1 MKIAIEGCAH
11 GELEKIYE
19 TIHELE
25 KRDNIKVDM
34 LLCCGDFQSTRN
46 MEDLQTMAVSQKYQ
60 DICTF
65 YKYYSGELRAPMLTI
80 FIGGNHEASN
90 YLQELPYGGWVAP
103 NIYYLGYAGVVKV
116 NGIRIAGV
124 SGIYKGHDY
133 LRGRFEFSPYT
144 ESTKRSVYHV
154 RQLEIFRLKQ
164 LSGKIDVFMSHDWP
178 KGIYNFGNKQQ
189 LGRFKPFLRE
199 EMDNDKLGSR
209 PCEDLLN
216 MLQPKYW
223 FAAHLHCKFAA
234 VVQHSDKNPNEEKM
248 LANEDLLNDK
258 DNNESSVHGKFTKFL
273 ALDKCLPK
281 RRFLQ
286 ILNINSENHTD
297 DEGHVRFEYDL
308 EWLTILYLTNHLIN
322 VKESYYYLPNE
333 KSSNGERFNF
343 TPSEE
348 EMENVRKKF
357 ENDLKIPNN
366 FCRTVEAYDPTT
378 YSKGQHYKQPKSQIN
393 PQSLQFCD
401 TLGIDDPLSLAML
414 MGGHELSHSST
425 LDNTQDSALNDS
437 LLQDDQQPSSLN
449 TSTASICLSASS
461 PLKRKSNSSLNLPK
475 PKTAEDESLNI
486 NNEEISLDDNSN
498 NDDIREDLKD
508 ESIEEHTTINQPQI
522 EIESTLNVKVD
533 SPKPP
538 IKKFKRRNQDIY
550 QQTEEDNIEE
560 ST

>member
-1 MKIAIEGCAH
+1 MKIAVEGCAH

-19 TIHELE
+19 TIKELE

-34 LLCCGDFQSTRN
+34 LICCGDFQSTRN

-103 NIYYLGYAGVVKV
+103 NIYYLGYAGVVRV
-116 NGIRIAGV
+116 NGLRIAGI
-124 SGIYKGHDY
+124 SGIYKGHDF

-144 ESTKRSVYHV
+144 DSTKRSVYHV
-154 RQLEIFRLKQ
+154 RQLEVFRLKQ
-164 LSGKIDVFMSHDWP
+164 LSGKVDICLSHDWP

-189 LGRFKPFLRE
+189 LARFKPFLRE

-216 MLQPKYW
+216 LLKPQYW

-234 VVQHSDKNPNEEKM
+234 VVPHENDMKDDGNEEDN
-248 LANEDLLNDK
+248 ANVK
-258 DNNESSVHGKFTKFL
+258 PSFTKFL

-286 ILNINSENHTD
+286 ILDINSENYTD
-297 DEGHVRFEYDL
+297 DEGDLRFEYDL

-322 VKESYYYLPNE
+322 VKEAYYYLPNK
-333 KSSNGERFNF
+333 KSTNGERFNF
-343 TPSEE
+343 TPTEE
-348 EMENVRKKF
+348 EMQHVRQKF
-357 ENDLKIPNN
+357 ENDMKIPHN
-366 FCRTVEAYDPTT
+366 FCRTVEAFDPST

-401 TLGIDDPLSLAML
+401 TLGIDDPLALAML

-425 LDNTQDSALNDS
+425 LDNTQDSALSDS
-437 LLQDDQQPSSLN
+437 ILQDDQQSTSLN
-449 TSTASICLSASS
+449 TSNTSGACLTASS
-461 PLKRKSNSSLNLPK
+461 PLKRKSNSGLILPK
-475 PKTAEDESLNI
+475 PKSDEGNVSVNT
-486 NNEEISLDDNSN
+486 EEITLD
-498 NDDIREDLKD
+498 
-508 ESIEEHTTINQPQI
+508 EETDTVETNTDVVEAVALEETPAL
-522 EIESTLNVKVD
+522 TLNET
-533 SPKPP
+533 SAKPP
-538 IKKFKRRNQDIY
+538 IKKFKRRNQEIY
-550 QQTEEDNIEE
+550 QENEDTEELKAAA
-560 ST
+560 

>member
-1 MKIAIEGCAH
+1 
-11 GELEKIYE
+11 
-19 TIHELE
+19 
-25 KRDNIKVDM
+25 M
-34 LLCCGDFQSTRN
+34 LNCR
-46 MEDLQTMAVSQKYQ
+46 
-60 DICTF
+60 
-65 YKYYSGELRAPMLTI
+65 YYSGELRAPMLTI

-103 NIYYLGYAGVVKV
+103 NIYYLGYAGVVRV

-144 ESTKRSVYHV
+144 EATKRSVYHV

-164 LSGKIDVFMSHDWP
+164 LTGKIDIFMSHDWP
-178 KGIYNFGNKQQ
+178 KGIYNHGNKQQ
-189 LGRFKPFLRE
+189 LARFKPFLRE

-234 VVQHSDKNPNEEKM
+234 IVQHTNFTNSEEKM
-248 LANEDLLNDK
+248 ESKEDLLEHKHSEDD
-258 DNNESSVHGKFTKFL
+258 DNIQGSFTKFL

-286 ILNINSENHTD
+286 ILDINSENHTD
-297 DEGHVRFEYDL
+297 DEGHLKFEYDL
-308 EWLTILYLTNHLIN
+308 EWLTILYLTNHLVN

-333 KSSNGERFNF
+333 KGTNGERYNF
-343 TPSEE
+343 TPTEE
-348 EMENVRKKF
+348 EMQNVRKKF

-366 FCRTVEAYDPTT
+366 FCRTVEAFDPST
-378 YSKGQHYKQPKSQIN
+378 YNKGQHYKQPKSQIN

-401 TLGIDDPLSLAML
+401 TLGIDDPLSLAMI

-425 LDNTQDSALNDS
+425 LENTQDSALNDS
-437 LLQDDQQPSSLN
+437 FLLDDQQPSSLN
-449 TSTASICLSASS
+449 TSTASVCLPAASS
-461 PLKRKSNSSLNLPK
+461 PLKRKSNSGMILPK
-475 PKTAEDESLNI
+475 PKALDEG
-486 NNEEISLDDNSN
+486 NNEEIVLDDTKE
-498 NDDIREDLKD
+498 DDIKED
-508 ESIEEHTTINQPQI
+508 
-522 EIESTLNVKVD
+522 NVKEDNISTETCINLPAAHVEITSEVAH

-550 QQTEEDNIEE
+550 QEKEDEEEGKE
-560 ST
+560 TT